1 MMRGVSNVDL
11 NQLPLFVAVAEAGSM
26 SEAARRLSL
35 PKSSVSRGISALE
48 AALGV
53 QLFHRTTRQL
63 RLTTA
68 GAAFFEKSKPLVA
81 LARDATQGLPEQ
93 GDAPSGT
100 LRLTAPIDFGLTV
113 LPELCALF
121 TARYPEVHLD
131 VHLSNRDEDLVGRGF
146 DLALRISRRLKD
158 STLIARKLSALEFRL
173 YAAPGLVARLGAPR
187 GLDELA
193 AHPFVTY
200 RQMSRVLPFAPRARV
215 EADDVM
221 FAWQAVRSGIGVGVL
236 PSFLA
241 QADVA
246 GGRLVN
252 LVPRWSVLA
261 GALWFVHPRTT
272 HLPRKVQAF
281 RDLLLEHLRA
291 HPLCP
296 G

>member
-1 MMRGVSNVDL
+1 
-11 NQLPLFVAVAEAGSM
+11 M
-26 SEAARRLSL
+26 SEAARRLAL

-48 AALGV
+48 ASLGV
-53 QLFHRTTRQL
+53 QLFHRTTRQV

-68 GAAFFEKSKPLVA
+68 GAAFFERSKPLVA

-121 TARYPEVHLD
+121 TTRYPEVRLD
-131 VHLSNRDEDLVGRGF
+131 VHLSNQHEDLVGQGF
-146 DLALRISRRLKD
+146 DLALRISRRLQD
-158 STLIARKLSALEFRL
+158 STLVARKLSALEFRL
-173 YAAPGLVARLGAPR
+173 YAAPGLLARVGAPR
-187 GLDELA
+187 TLDELA
-193 AHPFVTY
+193 SHDFVTF
-200 RQMSRVLPFAPRARV
+200 RQMARVLPFTPRARV

-221 FAWQAVRSGIGVGVL
+221 FAWQSVRAGLGVGVL

-241 QADVA
+241 QPDVA
-246 GGRLVN
+246 AGRLVN
-252 LVPRWSVLA
+252 VVPRWSVLA
-261 GALWFVHPRTT
+261 GALWFVHPRAT
-272 HLPRKVQAF
+272 HLPRKVIAF
-281 RDLLLEHLRA
+281 RELLLEHLRS